1 MIFLLLNQILIK
13 NTFGQLIF
21 LFAFF
26 ISIVFVGLYELRKNS
41 DYFLDFNLKKYML
54 NIKYAIPYILFT
66 LIPVV
71 RYLVA
76 NSGIFF
82 TNEKVLLFSL
92 FLFLSGVLIII
103 YSSFFD
109 TIINLNLFKTFNASL
124 LLLVYEMPS
133 LTFNFDWINV
143 LSKNYLVLI
152 VFFIFIF
159 FYLISNNSLIQ
170 IYSTVLVFGIV
181 SIIPNYF
188 NSEVDRNFQDQKS
201 TSPFNLI
208 NGIDNPVSIILL
220 VYDGYPQLE
229 TLEYL
234 GIDNSK
240 QVKYLL
246 DNNFTIY
253 NGVFSFEN
261 STLGTMGGLF
271 QGETKY
277 YGQNNTRLI
286 TGGYSTLV
294 EKLIDNNYVAFGI
307 FSNSFY
313 LPPNEV
319 PN

>member
-1 MIFLLLNQILIK
+1 M
-13 NTFGQLIF
+13 
-21 LFAFF
+21 
-26 ISIVFVGLYELRKNS
+26 
-41 DYFLDFNLKKYML
+41 
-54 NIKYAIPYILFT
+54 
-66 LIPVV
+66 
-71 RYLVA
+71 
-76 NSGIFF
+76 
-82 TNEKVLLFSL
+82 
-92 FLFLSGVLIII
+92 
-103 YSSFFD
+103 
-109 TIINLNLFKTFNASL
+109 
-124 LLLVYEMPS
+124 
-133 LTFNFDWINV
+133 
-143 LSKNYLVLI
+143 
-152 VFFIFIF
+152 
-159 FYLISNNSLIQ
+159 
-170 IYSTVLVFGIV
+170 
-181 SIIPNYF
+181 
-188 NSEVDRNFQDQKS
+188 
-201 TSPFNLI
+201 
-208 NGIDNPVSIILL
+208 

-319 PN
+319 PNYKNTSLLKLKEVKKYLLRC